1 MLLEF
6 SVKNYLSIKEKIV
19 LSAIANKGNEH
30 NEILIEDNKDMVLPS
45 IAAFG
50 ANASGKSNIF
60 KALTSAIMLVRM
72 SNNFQVDTH
81 TGLIPFLFDDKYAG
95 GKTEMDFLFI
105 NNGKK
110 FKYGF
115 VADNKNV
122 YDEYLYEYKSSRPTV
137 IFERK
142 NINEYFFT
150 TPFKNLE
157 EYTEKNTHNKLFMCT
172 ATAWNCEA
180 TKDAYLWFA
189 EKTDTYD
196 QGVIRDNQYF
206 EYLDRNKDNNKA
218 KEFLL
223 SMLKH
228 AEINIV
234 DYEFES
240 SVLENPSIPFPP
252 GISIDKSVFNEIKQF
267 RLETI
272 HEVKRE
278 NGDVQRYTLSFE
290 QESVGTK
297 LLFAYGPIIMEALE
311 NGKTIAID
319 ELGNSLHIEL
329 SKYLIDIFND
339 KKLNKKGAQLIFNT
353 HDVNLLSL
361 DIFRR
366 DQIYFVE
373 KDTDTHES
381 KLYPLSDFS
390 PRKAENIRK
399 SYLEGKYG
407 ALPNVTPGVDY
418 EGEG

>member
-6 SVKNYLSIKEKIV
+6 SVKNFLSIKEKIV

-30 NEILIEDNKDMVLPS
+30 EDILIESGKDRILPT
-45 IAAFG
+45 IAIFG

-60 KALTSAIMLVRM
+60 KALTSAIILVRM
-72 SNNFQVDTH
+72 SNIFQVDNT
-81 TGLIPFLFDDKYAG
+81 TGIMPFLFDDKCAD

-142 NINEYFFT
+142 NINEYIFT
-150 TPFKNLE
+150 TPFKSLE

-196 QGVIRDNQYF
+196 QNVIRDNQYF

-223 SMLKH
+223 SLLKH

-240 SVLENPSIPFPP
+240 RVLENSSIPFPP
-252 GISIDKSVFNEIKQF
+252 GFNIDKSVFDEIKQF

-272 HEVKRE
+272 HEVKSE
-278 NGDVQRYTLSFE
+278 DGEIQRYTLNFE

-311 NGKTIAID
+311 KGKTIVID

-339 KKLNKKGAQLIFNT
+339 KNLNKNGAQLIFNT

-361 DIFRR
+361 DVFRR

-373 KDTDTHES
+373 KSNETFES
-381 KLYPLSDFS
+381 KLYPLSVFS
-390 PRKAENIRK
+390 PRKADNIRK
-399 SYLEGKYG
+399 SYLQGKYG
-407 ALPNVTPGVDY
+407 AFPNVTPGID
-418 EGEG
+418 